1 MNKRVYGILGIS
13 SIMGNWNA
21 DFSGYPKSTTDG
33 NVFGSDKALKYPM
46 KKMWDN
52 EGKKVIYIKSLNEKL
67 IPRTLKE
74 RYIKVFEDED
84 LKDVKKVLTNLMAAV
99 DIKNFGATFAEAS
112 CNIAITGA
120 VQIGQGFNKYIDTNA
135 EEQDILSPFK
145 DAKAKEK
152 NEVKAKAKAK
162 ANNLSEDDIEVK
174 DAQNSTLGTK
184 ITSNEAHYFY
194 PFVIN
199 PLAYKELVDLGI
211 TEGYTEED
219 YQNFK
224 RTALVSATAFATN
237 SKVGCENEF
246 AVFVETQSDTY
257 LPNLSEYVTFSKDED
272 EENKDI
278 EDKDLKD
285 IKDKNINVID
295 LKNLVD
301 ILNDMSQQI
310 KSVEIY
316 YNPYTT
322 KLANKDMKFAK
333 YFNIITSKEVQ

>member
-1 MNKRVYGILGIS
+1 MENKTMNKRVYGILGIS

-99 DIKNFGATFAEAS
+99 DIKNFGATFAEAG

-120 VQIGQGFNKYIDTNA
+120 VQIGQGFNKYIDTN
-135 EEQDILSPFK
+135 
-145 DAKAKEK
+145 
-152 NEVKAKAKAK
+152 
-162 ANNLSEDDIEVK
+162 
-174 DAQNSTLGTK
+174 
-184 ITSNEAHYFY
+184 FY

-199 PLAYKELVDLGI
+199 PLAYKELVDLDV

-224 RTALVSATAFATN
+224 RTALVSVTAFATN

-246 AVFVETQSDTY
+246 AVFVETESDAY
-257 LPNLSEYVTFSKDED
+257 LPNLSEYVTFAKCE
-272 EENKDI
+272 
-278 EDKDLKD
+278 
-285 IKDKNINVID
+285 DKNIID
-295 LKNLVD
+295 LKKLAN
-301 ILNDMSQQI
+301 ILKDMSQQI

-322 KLANKDMKFAK
+322 ELTNDDIKAAK
-333 YFNIITSKEVQ
+333 HFNIITSKEV